1 MDCDGP
7 KHALV
12 RDIDGALLGSAPD
25 ESSIVPFAEIRYFIL
40 SRLDLLLYVK

>member
-12 RDIDGALLGSAPD
+12 RDVDGTLLGSAPE
-25 ESSIVPFAEIRYFIL
+25 ESSIVPFAEIRYCTL
-40 SRLDLLLYVK
+40 SIPVH